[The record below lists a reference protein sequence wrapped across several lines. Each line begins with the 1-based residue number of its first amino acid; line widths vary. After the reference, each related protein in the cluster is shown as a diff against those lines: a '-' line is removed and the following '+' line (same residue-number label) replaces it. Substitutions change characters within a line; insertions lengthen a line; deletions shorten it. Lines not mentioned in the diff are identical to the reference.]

1 MSKKDFD
8 HAGCQMSCCTHHCNE
23 GRDCPARKTKHTCD
37 ELGVC
42 QGTGDCG
49 CTPSEQTSVPM
60 EAGNVWLAAISVI
73 AFIAIWAGLAG
84 YFYGKFI

>member
-1 MSKKDFD
+1 
-8 HAGCQMSCCTHHCNE
+8 
-23 GRDCPARKTKHTCD
+23 
-37 ELGVC
+37 
-42 QGTGDCG
+42 
-49 CTPSEQTSVPM
+49 M